1 MNCLRRDYPRELVPV
16 ILAPILYQEEQEKEY
31 TSQKMAHEGINNL
44 NKNIVETS
52 IADLILETGYS
63 FTASIEEC
71 RSHFAAFGLR
81 EISPASVARAV
92 SYMACT
98 HTGLDENSIRHL
110 RNGTSPAWPEQ
121 EQVGDKI
128 NDGSPSTWNMD
139 TFVQV
144 ITYFIFIVFAS
155 NNLFICF

>member
-16 ILAPILYQEEQEKEY
+16 ILAPILYQEEQAVEY

-71 RSHFAAFGLR
+71 RTRLAAFGVR
-81 EISPASVARAV
+81 EISPASVARAI

-98 HTGLDENSIRHL
+98 HSGLDENSIRHL

-121 EQVGDKI
+121 EQVADKN

-144 ITYFIFIVFAS
+144 LRTYTFS
-155 NNLFICF
+155 KLLT